1 MDNVFQLG
9 ECQLGGF
16 EAFDSEP
23 DFKQMASAV
32 ERVLGEIFDGVK
44 DISITRIEVIA
55 KTPEDYKNLSASDPL
70 RDCDDFPKKWTIG
83 VKITAK
89 RGMFKDGYGR
99 FLKSGVTALP
109 IRKS

>member
-16 EAFDSEP
+16 KAFDSEP
-23 DFKQMASAV
+23 NFKQTASAV
-32 ERVLGEIFDGVK
+32 EDVLNGILDGVK
-44 DISITRIEVIA
+44 DISIVKVDIIA
-55 KTPEDYKNLSASDPL
+55 KMPEDYKNLPKSDPL
-70 RDCDDFPKKWTIG
+70 AKYTDLPKQWTIG